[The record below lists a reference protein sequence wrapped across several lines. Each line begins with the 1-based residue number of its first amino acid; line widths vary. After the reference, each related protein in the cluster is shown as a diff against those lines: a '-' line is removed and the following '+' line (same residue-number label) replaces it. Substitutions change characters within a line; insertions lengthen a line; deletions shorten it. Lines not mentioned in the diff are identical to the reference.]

1 MLQIGYNINTG
12 QGKRSHPSWLGGQKM
27 KKQDILNKVTE
38 TVRGYLNEGYTLYPK
53 AMRGSQGEDFSI
65 AVVKEGVGV
74 AISTWVANVTATATA
89 IDGYTT
95 YEVWCETFDV
105 KAFEK
110 SGDLFW
116 FQTDTRDWKL
126 GAPVVDRLYNVNT
139 RCILGSDWFVSE
151 EEASKAKELH
161 VKRLMARRDNSKPVT
176 FRSDKA
182 KELAAKIVSKKQGY
196 KRVRAQHVNSIS
208 VSKNRVSGRRQI
220 VIDLN
225 KKVSKNASTKVV
237 IEK

>member
-1 MLQIGYNINTG
+1 
-12 QGKRSHPSWLGGQKM
+12 M
-27 KKQDILNKVTE
+27 KKQDIINKVTE
-38 TVRGYLNEGYTLYPK
+38 TVRDYLNKGYTLYPK
-53 AMRGSQGEDFSI
+53 AMRGSQGEDFSVV
-65 AVVKEGVGV
+65 VVKEGVGV
-74 AISTWVANVTATATA
+74 AISSWNTSITA
-89 IDGYTT
+89 IDGYTA
-95 YEVWCETFDV
+95 YEVWHEMFDV

-116 FQTDTRDWKL
+116 FQSDTRDWKL
-126 GAPVVDRLYNVNT
+126 GTTVIDRFYNVNT
-139 RCILGSDWFVSE
+139 RYTIGSDWFVTE
-151 EEASKAKELH
+151 EEALKAKELH
-161 VKRLMARRDNSKPVT
+161 VKRVMARRESYKPASFCST
-176 FRSDKA
+176 KA

-225 KKVSKNASTKVV
+225 KKVSKNASIKVI

>member
-1 MLQIGYNINTG
+1 
-12 QGKRSHPSWLGGQKM
+12 M
-27 KKQDILNKVTE
+27 KKQDIINKVTE
-38 TVRGYLNEGYTLYPK
+38 TVRDYLNKGYTLYPK

-65 AVVKEGVGV
+65 VVAKEGVGV
-74 AISTWVANVTATATA
+74 AISTWNTSITA

-95 YEVWCETFDV
+95 YEVWHETFDV
-105 KAFEK
+105 KAFEE

-126 GAPVVDRLYNVNT
+126 GTPVIDRFYNLNT
-139 RCILGSDWFVSE
+139 RYTAGNDWFVSE

-161 VKRLMARRDNSKPVT
+161 IKRLMARRESYKPVT
-176 FRSDKA
+176 FRSSKA
-182 KELAAKIVSKKQGY
+182 KELAAKMASKKQGY

-225 KKVSKNASTKVV
+225 KKVSKNASIKVI